1 MCRCV
6 RRAGITDLAL
16 SEFMVHKS
24 DVTYE
29 VPLSSF
35 SDFVGIQTEMI
46 AETEEKATPPAVSRT

>member
-1 MCRCV
+1 
-6 RRAGITDLAL
+6 
-16 SEFMVHKS
+16 MVHKS

-46 AETEEKATPPAVSRT
+46 AETEEKLQFHARDLKIPGIGS